1 MSNSIQHE
9 KAVSPSVNHHDAKQ
23 WQHCSLFNLDLFND
37 DNNHINL
44 TKDIINNKNIVGC
57 CCSSSTPNVD
67 DSCVKKDLN
76 HSCSFVVIQKN
87 YTTQLEH
94 VAETL
99 LADENKTSNNCYY
112 CSNLETS
119 DTKTQS
125 FNRKILLGS
134 TAILDSLLRNNLKT
148 TSTITYSNNNP
159 TTNVNSTGNQR
170 RWHSERGSRHPNVR
184 ANLPLTPAQRQVL
197 ERYMNYPLIKPPTT
211 IHSTHR
217 SYHQSL
223 TGKAGEATG
232 TALSALA
239 EQPITTSS
247 NLVHLR
253 KNSAPSNHTRPLSST
268 SSSASAISHHSAL
281 NRRFLADTIKSQENF
296 DDENDD
302 DGDDDDDDDNKSIS
316 SELDHTIDEE
326 NSDINPISTLPNHHI
341 TLCETLSECAI
352 CCEMKR
358 LQSRSCCN
366 FYVCSTCLNI
376 YVEQQIKQG
385 VVRIQCPNQ
394 QCKTYMH
401 RDEINK
407 RCISPELRQ
416 KFTRYL
422 VDANRSNNV
431 KTCPRCSNIHEID
444 PEVFRTMRRAPT
456 KVQCVECNLIWCFQC
471 HSPWHDGI
479 QCKEFRR
486 GDRMLKK
493 WAREVH
499 YGQHNAQQCPS
510 CKVYI
515 QRTKGCDHIV
525 CLRCKT
531 EFCYKCGGRFR
542 DIKFIGDHYS
552 ELSVLGCKYRFYPDH
567 PFKRRLIRGSILCG
581 KILAAPIVLCLAVV
595 AGAVC
600 AGIGLPAYCCFM
612 LVRHIKAKRRRPH
625 SKLKEPVLMSY
636 KTLNDMVPQLIPRD
650 PVNNDGIKPGF
661 NLIRSNI
668 QTNET
673 INVEIDPTS
682 NAPIAVFDECDI
694 HIPTKQTGEF
704 ILKKLSHDLLSFFV
718 SSEESI
724 FVPITSLSTTYVSTT
739 SPNFPRLTPYTTLRR
754 SSSKTN
760 L

>member
-694 HIPTKQTGEF
+694 HIPTKQT
-704 ILKKLSHDLLSFFV
+704 
-718 SSEESI
+718 EESI